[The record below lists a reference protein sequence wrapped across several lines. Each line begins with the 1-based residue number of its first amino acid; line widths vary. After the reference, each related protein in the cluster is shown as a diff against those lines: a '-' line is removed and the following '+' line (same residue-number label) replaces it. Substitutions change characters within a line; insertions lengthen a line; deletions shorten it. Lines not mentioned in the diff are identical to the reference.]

1 MTITSARTK
10 TLRWADINV
19 GDEVTPLEIPITTTM
34 IVAGA
39 IASRDFMPVHHDR
52 EYAKQQGS
60 PNLFMNILTS
70 NGYCVRFLT
79 DWAGPEAMVKKL
91 SIRLGVP
98 CFPDDPLRFTG
109 TATSKTE
116 GADGENFVEVTFKA
130 ANSLGDHVFGTAVV
144 SLLDET
150 FETGQA

>member
-1 MTITSARTK
+1 MTRTANH
-10 TLRWADINV
+10 TLRWQDISV
-19 GDEVTPLEIPITTTM
+19 GEEVTPLEIPITTTM

-39 IASRDFMPVHHDR
+39 IATRDFMPVHHDR
-52 EYAKQQGS
+52 DYAKKQGS
-60 PNLFMNILTS
+60 PNLFMNILTT

-109 TATSKTE
+109 SVTGKTRARQ
-116 GADGENFVEVTFKA
+116 GHRRLENFVEVTFKA
-130 ANSLGDHVFGTAVV
+130 SNSLGDHVSGTAVL
-144 SLLDET
+144 SLLD
-150 FETGQA
+150 GAGS

>member
-1 MTITSARTK
+1 MTITNARST
-10 TLRWADINV
+10 TLRWHDIEV
-19 GDEVTPLEIPITTTM
+19 GDELTALEIPITTTM

-52 EYAKQQGS
+52 DYAAKQGS

-79 DWAGPEAMVKKL
+79 DWAGPEAMVKNL

-109 TATSKTE
+109 RVSGKTA
-116 GADGENFVEVTFKA
+116 GAGGENFVEVTFKA
-130 ANSLGDHVFGTAVV
+130 ANSLGHHVCGTAIL
-144 SLLDET
+144 SLLD
-150 FETGQA
+150 GAGA